1 MSPATPSPL
10 RGAVRHQVPGL
21 AWPVHSLYKGGP
33 ASVAAMSPMPKLNMS
48 LVTNLVALLLT
59 VAGYFIPTYGSIVTT
74 AGAFALSG
82 AVTNWIAIHM
92 LFERV
97 PGLYGS
103 GVIPLRFEEFK
114 AGIKH
119 LIVQEFFS
127 REHIERFF
135 AQHGAGAADA
145 VNARIDFD
153 RVFEHLT
160 DAIVES
166 KMGSM
171 LNMLGGRKALEP
183 LKEPIIDKLKGVVA
197 ELSSGDAAAGGGD
210 FTDGLVRQV
219 EEIIDRRLA
228 ELTPQKVKEI
238 VEDMIRQ
245 HLGWLVV
252 WGGVFGGLI
261 GLVVEVFKQL

>member
-1 MSPATPSPL
+1 
-10 RGAVRHQVPGL
+10 
-21 AWPVHSLYKGGP
+21 
-33 ASVAAMSPMPKLNMS
+33 MPKMNMS
-48 LVTNLVALLLT
+48 LVTNLLALGVT
-59 VAGYFIPTYGSIVTT
+59 IAGCFIPKYGASVTT
-74 AGAFALSG
+74 VGLFSLS
-82 AVTNWIAIHM
+82 AAATNWIAIWM

-114 AGIKH
+114 GGIKR

-135 AQHGAGAADA
+135 AQHSVTTADA
-145 VNARIDFD
+145 VNAKIDFD

-166 KMGSM
+166 PMGGM
-171 LNMLGGRKALEP
+171 LNMLGGRQALAP
-183 LKEPIIDKLKGVVA
+183 LKAPIIDKLKGVVA
-197 ELSSGDAAAGGGD
+197 ELASSDPSAGNSD
-210 FTDGLVRQV
+210 LTDSLAHQV
-219 EEIIDRRLA
+219 ERIIDNRLA

-238 VEDMIRQ
+238 VENMIRE

-252 WGGVFGGLI
+252 WGGVFGGFI
-261 GLVVEVFKQL
+261 GLVVELLRRL